1 MARTR
6 DPERVGERRRTIT
19 RAATAL
25 FAEHGYERTTAAQI
39 AGAAGLSP
47 GSVFYYFPDKAAVF
61 RSIFEQSI
69 PEHSELIARHLDR
82 TDCLAAILDIV
93 DGLAAEATD
102 PAAPGLLVE
111 LLRRLGHDEELAT
124 VVGADATQSAQALTD
139 LLERGIAAGQIDP
152 GLPPK
157 DTARWILSIIDAAFL
172 NIDPENPHDP
182 RALVH
187 TTVARLLRPPVEEES

>member
-6 DPERVGERRRTIT
+6 DPERVSERRRTIT
-19 RAATAL
+19 RAATRL

-39 AGAAGLSP
+39 AKAAGLSP

-61 RSIFEQSI
+61 RSIFEESV
-69 PEHSELIARHLDR
+69 PEHAELIGRHIER
-82 TDCLAAILDIV
+82 TDCPAAILDIV

-111 LLRRLGHDEELAT
+111 LLRRLDHDAELET
-124 VVGADATQSAQALTD
+124 VVGTDVTLSTRALAS

-152 GLPPK
+152 GLAPQ
-157 DTARWILSIIDAAFL
+157 DTARWILSIVDAAFL
-172 NIDPENPHDP
+172 NIDPANPHDP

-187 TTVARLLRPPVEEES
+187 TTVSRLLRPPVEEAS